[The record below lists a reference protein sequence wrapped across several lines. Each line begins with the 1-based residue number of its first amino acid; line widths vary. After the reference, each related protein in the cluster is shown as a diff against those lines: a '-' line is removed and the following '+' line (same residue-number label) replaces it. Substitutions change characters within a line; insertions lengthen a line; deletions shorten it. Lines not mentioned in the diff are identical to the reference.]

1 MMSLSFRSLVLA
13 LFVGLTLSCTLV
25 REESAPSP
33 VAISETAAPALTV
46 ASTQPAQPA
55 AQVAVV
61 QPAQPAAQAAVVQP
75 EQPQPAQ
82 APAPQGNQAP
92 ATAPAPAAK
101 SPGPAEAQP
110 PAMKGQPAPAPKP
123 EEVSEQDKK
132 KKALED
138 ERALL
143 MAEYQLLMQRSM
155 NDLSKMELDKK
166 NIEVSGALAKAKQD
180 EDLAALRNEMERLK
194 TESDLATARRAKES
208 ETLRIQAEE
217 ANTKNAVQMAKL
229 AEMKSA
235 IEAAKLQRD
244 TEIAQTKSLLELVDT
259 KRAGKNKVDKDMP
272 YKKNPFENGVLEIT
286 DRRIPLNGPIYDG
299 SADEVITRIEFYN
312 NQSTEYPIFIVID
325 SSPGGSV
332 MSGERILRAM
342 KASKAPIYVVV
353 KSFAA
358 SMAACITTLAPH
370 SYIYPN
376 AMMLHHQPS
385 SGIQGNLTQQREQL
399 AIGEEWGHRLMT
411 PVAEKLGLSEKKFV
425 EEMYKNNSEG
435 NWMVFGNKAKEL
447 KWVDNVAPEARELSV
462 TDIAPPPPPKPTP
475 AIIRMEEERDAQ
487 GRPFVRMP
495 RLLPCD
501 MWFIYNPDNY
511 YRN

>member
-1 MMSLSFRSLVLA
+1 MSLSFRSLALA
-13 LFVGLTLSCTLV
+13 LLVGLTLSCTLV

-33 VAISETAAPALTV
+33 VASSEVAPALAV
-46 ASTQPAQPA
+46 AGAQPAQPA
-55 AQVAVV
+55 E
-61 QPAQPAAQAAVVQP
+61 QAAVVQP
-75 EQPQPAQ
+75 EQPQPGQTPPAQ
-82 APAPQGNQAP
+82 PTGSQDNQAP
-92 ATAPAPAAK
+92 AAAPALGAK
-101 SPGPAEAQP
+101 SPAPAEAQP
-110 PAMKGQPAPAPKP
+110 PAMKEQPGPAPKP
-123 EEVSEQDKK
+123 EEVSEQEKK

-138 ERALL
+138 ERSLL
-143 MAEYQLLMQRSM
+143 AAEYQLLMQRSM
-155 NDLSKMELDKK
+155 SELSKMELEKK
-166 NIEVSGALAKAKQD
+166 NIEVTGALAKAKQD
-180 EDLAALRNEMERLK
+180 EALAALRAEMERLK
-194 TESDLATARRAKES
+194 TESDLAAARRAKES

-217 ANTKNAVQMAKL
+217 ASARNAVQMAKL
-229 AEMKSA
+229 AEMRGA
-235 IEAAKLQRD
+235 VEAAKLQRD

-259 KRAGKNKVDKDMP
+259 KRAGKNKVDKDIP

-358 SMAACITTLAPH
+358 SMAACIATLAPH

-376 AMMLHHQPS
+376 AVMLHHQPS

-399 AIGEEWGHRLMT
+399 VIGEEWGHRLMT

-425 EEMYKNNSEG
+425 ELMYKNNSDG
-435 NWMVFGNKAKEL
+435 DWMVFGNKAKEL

-462 TDIAPPPPPKPTP
+462 TDIAPAPKPMP
-475 AIIRMEEERDAQ
+475 SIIRMEEERDAQ
-487 GRPFVRMP
+487 GRPFVRVP

>member
-1 MMSLSFRSLVLA
+1 MSLRFRSLVLA
-13 LFVGLTLSCTLV
+13 LLVGLTLSCTLV

-33 VAISETAAPALTV
+33 VASSEAAPALAVTG
-46 ASTQPAQPA
+46 TQPAQPA
-55 AQVAVV
+55 APQV
-61 QPAQPAAQAAVVQP
+61 AVVQP

-82 APAPQGNQAP
+82 TPPAQPTGSQDNQAP
-92 ATAPAPAAK
+92 AAAPAPGAK
-101 SPGPAEAQP
+101 VPAPAEAQP
-110 PAMKGQPAPAPKP
+110 PAMKGQPGPAPKA
-123 EEVSEQDKK
+123 EEMSEQEKK

-138 ERALL
+138 ERSLL
-143 MAEYQLLMQRSM
+143 AAEYQLLMQRSM
-155 NDLSKMELDKK
+155 NELSKMELEKK
-166 NIEVSGALAKAKQD
+166 NIETSGALTKAKQD
-180 EDLAALRNEMERLK
+180 QDLAALRSEMERLK
-194 TESDLATARRAKES
+194 TESDLAAARRAKES

-235 IEAAKLQRD
+235 VEAAKLQRD

-272 YKKNPFENGVLEIT
+272 YKKNPFEHGVLEIT

-332 MSGERILRAM
+332 MAGERILRAM
-342 KASKAPIYVVV
+342 KASKAPVYVVV

-399 AIGEEWGHRLMT
+399 VIGEEWGHRLMT

-425 EEMYKNNSEG
+425 ELMYKNNSEG
-435 NWMVFGNKAKEL
+435 DWMVFGNKAKEL

-462 TDIAPPPPPKPTP
+462 TDIAPPPAPKPMP

-487 GRPFVRMP
+487 GRPFVRVP

>member
-1 MMSLSFRSLVLA
+1 MMSLSFRSLALA
-13 LFVGLTLSCTLV
+13 LLVGLTLSCTLV

-33 VAISETAAPALTV
+33 VASSEVAPALAV
-46 ASTQPAQPA
+46 ASAQPAQPA
-55 AQVAVV
+55 E
-61 QPAQPAAQAAVVQP
+61 QAAVVQP
-75 EQPQPAQ
+75 EQPQPGQTPPAQ
-82 APAPQGNQAP
+82 PTGSQDNQAP
-92 ATAPAPAAK
+92 AAAPALGAK
-101 SPGPAEAQP
+101 SPAPAEAQP
-110 PAMKGQPAPAPKP
+110 PAMKEQPGPAPKP
-123 EEVSEQDKK
+123 EEVSEQEKK

-138 ERALL
+138 ERSLL
-143 MAEYQLLMQRSM
+143 AAEYQLLMQRSM
-155 NDLSKMELDKK
+155 SELSKMELEKK
-166 NIEVSGALAKAKQD
+166 NIEVTGALAKAKQD
-180 EDLAALRNEMERLK
+180 EALAALRAEMERLK
-194 TESDLATARRAKES
+194 TESDLAAARRAKES

-217 ANTKNAVQMAKL
+217 ASARNAVQMAKL
-229 AEMKSA
+229 AEMRGA
-235 IEAAKLQRD
+235 VEAAKLQRD

-259 KRAGKNKVDKDMP
+259 KRAGKNKVDKDIP

-358 SMAACITTLAPH
+358 SMAACIATLAPH

-376 AMMLHHQPS
+376 AVMLHHQPS

-399 AIGEEWGHRLMT
+399 VIGEEWGHRLMT

-425 EEMYKNNSEG
+425 ELMYKNNSDG
-435 NWMVFGNKAKEL
+435 DWMVFGNKAKEL

-462 TDIAPPPPPKPTP
+462 TDIAPPPAPKPMP
-475 AIIRMEEERDAQ
+475 SIIRMEEERDAQ
-487 GRPFVRMP
+487 GRPFVRVP

>member
-1 MMSLSFRSLVLA
+1 MMSPSFRSLVLA
-13 LFVGLTLSCTLV
+13 LLVGLTLSCTLV
-25 REESAPSP
+25 REESAPSR
-33 VAISETAAPALTV
+33 VVISEASPALAV
-46 ASTQPAQPA
+46 ASAQPSQPAEEA
-55 AQVAVV
+55 AVV
-61 QPAQPAAQAAVVQP
+61 QPAQP
-75 EQPQPAQ
+75 QPAQ
-82 APAPQGNQAP
+82 TPPAQPAGSQGNQAP
-92 ATAPAPAAK
+92 AAAPTP
-101 SPGPAEAQP
+101 EV
-110 PAMKGQPAPAPKP
+110 KGPAPKQ
-123 EEVSEQDKK
+123 EEPSEQDKK

-138 ERALL
+138 ERSLL
-143 MAEYQLLMQRSM
+143 AAEYQLLTQRSM
-155 NDLSKMELDKK
+155 NDLSKMELEKK
-166 NIEVSGALAKAKQD
+166 NIEVTGALAKAKQD

-194 TESDLATARRAKES
+194 TESDLAAARRAKES

-244 TEIAQTKSLLELVDT
+244 AEIAQTKSLLELVDT

-399 AIGEEWGHRLMT
+399 VIGEEWGHRLMT

>member
-13 LFVGLTLSCTLV
+13 LLVGLTFSCTLV
-25 REESAPSP
+25 REGSAPSP
-33 VAISETAAPALTV
+33 VASSEAAPALAV
-46 ASTQPAQPA
+46 ASA
-55 AQVAVV
+55 

-82 APAPQGNQAP
+82 APAPQVNQAP
-92 ATAPAPAAK
+92 AAAPTP
-101 SPGPAEAQP
+101 EV
-110 PAMKGQPAPAPKP
+110 KGPAPKQ
-123 EEVSEQDKK
+123 EEPSEQDKK

-138 ERALL
+138 ERSLL
-143 MAEYQLLMQRSM
+143 AAEYQLLMQRST
-155 NDLSKMELDKK
+155 NELSKMELQKK
-166 NIEVSGALAKAKQD
+166 NIEVTGALAKAKQD

-194 TESDLATARRAKES
+194 TESDLAAARRAKES
-208 ETLRIQAEE
+208 EALRIQAEE
-217 ANTKNAVQMAKL
+217 TNTKNAVQMAKL

-235 IEAAKLQRD
+235 IETAKLQRD

-259 KRAGKNKVDKDMP
+259 KRAGKNKVDKDIP

-399 AIGEEWGHRLMT
+399 VIGEEWGHRLMT

-425 EEMYKNNSEG
+425 ELMYKNNSEG
-435 NWMVFGNKAKEL
+435 DWMVFGNKAKEL

-462 TDIAPPPPPKPTP
+462 TDIAPPPVPKPTP

-487 GRPFVRMP
+487 GRPFVRVP

>member
-1 MMSLSFRSLVLA
+1 MSLRFRSLALA
-13 LFVGLTLSCTLV
+13 LLVGLTLSCTLV

-33 VAISETAAPALTV
+33 VASSEVAPALAV
-46 ASTQPAQPA
+46 AGAQPAQPA
-55 AQVAVV
+55 E
-61 QPAQPAAQAAVVQP
+61 QAAVVQP
-75 EQPQPAQ
+75 EQPQPGQTPPAQ
-82 APAPQGNQAP
+82 PTGSQDNQAP
-92 ATAPAPAAK
+92 AAAPAPGAK
-101 SPGPAEAQP
+101 TPAPAEAQP
-110 PAMKGQPAPAPKP
+110 PAMKEQPGPAPKP
-123 EEVSEQDKK
+123 EEVSEQEKK

-138 ERALL
+138 ERSLL
-143 MAEYQLLMQRSM
+143 AAEYQLLMQRSM
-155 NDLSKMELDKK
+155 SELSKMELEKK
-166 NIEVSGALAKAKQD
+166 NIEVTGALAKAKQD
-180 EDLAALRNEMERLK
+180 EALAALRAEMERLK
-194 TESDLATARRAKES
+194 TESDLAAARRAKES

-217 ANTKNAVQMAKL
+217 ASARNAVQMAKL
-229 AEMKSA
+229 AEMRGA
-235 IEAAKLQRD
+235 VEAAKLQRD

-259 KRAGKNKVDKDMP
+259 KRAGKNKVDKDIP

-358 SMAACITTLAPH
+358 SMAACIATLAPH

-376 AMMLHHQPS
+376 AVMLHHQPS

-399 AIGEEWGHRLMT
+399 VIGEEWGHRLMT

-425 EEMYKNNSEG
+425 ELMYKNNSDG
-435 NWMVFGNKAKEL
+435 DWMVFGNKAKEL

-462 TDIAPPPPPKPTP
+462 TDIAPAPKPMP

-487 GRPFVRMP
+487 GRPFVRVP

>member
-13 LFVGLTLSCTLV
+13 LLVGLTLSCTLV

-33 VAISETAAPALTV
+33 VASSEVAPPLAA

-61 QPAQPAAQAAVVQP
+61 QP
-75 EQPQPAQ
+75 EQPQPGQTPPAQ
-82 APAPQGNQAP
+82 PTGSQDNQAP
-92 ATAPAPAAK
+92 AAAPAPGAK
-101 SPGPAEAQP
+101 TPAPAEAQP
-110 PAMKGQPAPAPKP
+110 PAMKEQPGPAPKP
-123 EEVSEQDKK
+123 EETSEQDKK

-138 ERALL
+138 ERSLL
-143 MAEYQLLMQRSM
+143 AAEYQLLMQRSM
-155 NDLSKMELDKK
+155 SELSKMELEKK
-166 NIEVSGALAKAKQD
+166 NIEVTGALAKAKQD

-194 TESDLATARRAKES
+194 TESDLAAARRAKES
-208 ETLRIQAEE
+208 EALRIQAEE
-217 ANTKNAVQMAKL
+217 VNTKNAVQMAKL

-235 IEAAKLQRD
+235 IETAKLQRD

-399 AIGEEWGHRLMT
+399 VIGEEWGHRLMT

-462 TDIAPPPPPKPTP
+462 TDIAPPAPPKPMP

>member
-1 MMSLSFRSLVLA
+1 MISLSFRSLVLA
-13 LFVGLTLSCTLV
+13 LLVGLTLSCTLV
-25 REESAPSP
+25 REESSAPSP
-33 VAISETAAPALTV
+33 VASSEVAPALAV
-46 ASTQPAQPA
+46 AGAQPAQPA
-55 AQVAVV
+55 E
-61 QPAQPAAQAAVVQP
+61 QAAVVQP
-75 EQPQPAQ
+75 EQPQPGQTPPAQ
-82 APAPQGNQAP
+82 PTGSQDNQAP
-92 ATAPAPAAK
+92 AAAPALGAK
-101 SPGPAEAQP
+101 SPAPAEAQP
-110 PAMKGQPAPAPKP
+110 PAMKEQPGPAPKP

-138 ERALL
+138 ERSLL
-143 MAEYQLLMQRSM
+143 AAEYQLLMQRSM
-155 NDLSKMELDKK
+155 SELSKMELEKK
-166 NIEVSGALAKAKQD
+166 NIEVTGALAKAKQD
-180 EDLAALRNEMERLK
+180 EALAALRAEMERLK
-194 TESDLATARRAKES
+194 TESDLAAARRAKES

-217 ANTKNAVQMAKL
+217 ASARNAVQMAKL
-229 AEMKSA
+229 AEMRGA
-235 IEAAKLQRD
+235 VEAAKLQRD

-259 KRAGKNKVDKDMP
+259 KRAGKNKVDKDIP

-358 SMAACITTLAPH
+358 SMAACIATLAPH

-376 AMMLHHQPS
+376 AVMLHHQPS

-399 AIGEEWGHRLMT
+399 VIGEEWGHRLMT

-425 EEMYKNNSEG
+425 ELMYKNNSDG
-435 NWMVFGNKAKEL
+435 DWMVFGNKAKEL

-462 TDIAPPPPPKPTP
+462 TDIAPAPKPMP
-475 AIIRMEEERDAQ
+475 SIIRMEEERDAQ
-487 GRPFVRMP
+487 GRPFVRVP

>member
-13 LFVGLTLSCTLV
+13 LLVGLTLSCTLV

-33 VAISETAAPALTV
+33 VASSEVAPPLAA

-61 QPAQPAAQAAVVQP
+61 QP
-75 EQPQPAQ
+75 EQPQPGQTPPAQ
-82 APAPQGNQAP
+82 PTGSQDNQAP
-92 ATAPAPAAK
+92 AAAPAPGAK

-110 PAMKGQPAPAPKP
+110 PAMKEQPGPAPKP
-123 EEVSEQDKK
+123 EETSEQDKK

-138 ERALL
+138 ERSLL
-143 MAEYQLLMQRSM
+143 AAEYQLLMQRST
-155 NDLSKMELDKK
+155 NELSKMELQKK
-166 NIEVSGALAKAKQD
+166 NIEVTGALAKAKQD

-194 TESDLATARRAKES
+194 TESDLAAARRAKES
-208 ETLRIQAEE
+208 EALRIQAEE
-217 ANTKNAVQMAKL
+217 VNTKNAVQMAKL

-235 IEAAKLQRD
+235 IETAKLQRD

-399 AIGEEWGHRLMT
+399 VIGEEWGHRLMT

-462 TDIAPPPPPKPTP
+462 TDIAPPAPPKPMP